1 LEEIWERAI
10 EIALNYV
17 PNRHVEIAL
26 EVSRRLVELN
36 KEESAADILFEIG
49 RHEDAINICITG
61 KIIYLLLK
69 IYFFLILIP
78 RRKI

>member
-69 IYFFLILIP
+69 IYFLNFNS
-78 RRKI
+78 

>member
-69 IYFFLILIP
+69 IYFFILIP